1 MIDKYYSI
9 LASRISAFVGSVWS
23 LAILVGVV
31 IGTGIYFDFSPH
43 WESRLVIALS
53 VISVLAIFFLQRSQ
67 RHDDK
72 ATQLKLDE
80 LVKAVEGARNEVVRI
95 EKEPEH
101 VIESLAVVEEEQ

>member
-9 LASRISAFVGSVWS
+9 LASRISGFVGSVWS
-23 LAILVGVV
+23 LTILVALVV
-31 IGTGIYFDFSPH
+31 GTGIYFDFSPQ
-43 WESRLVIALS
+43 WESRLVTFLA

-80 LVKAVEGARNEVVRI
+80 LVKAVEGARNEVVQI

-101 VIESLAVVEEEQ
+101 VIESLAVPEDEQ